1 MPHYKAGHFNDFIE
15 MVLLRS
21 AIYKAVERAGSA
33 GIHHD
38 VLPQKVFDA
47 LGLDFSLYAVDA
59 TVRFAQRNET
69 ERALREA
76 LGYRIYRDL
85 KRGWRITSPNLEQC
99 GLLDIEYTS
108 LDDVCS
114 AEAIHGKIL
123 TLCCWSNLG
132 NTATSLQSFIGLYA
146 PRVGY

>member
-1 MPHYKAGHFNDFIE
+1 MPAY
-15 MVLLRS
+15 
-21 AIYKAVERAGSA
+21 Y
-33 GIHHD
+33 HD
-38 VLPQKVFDA
+38 VLPQKIFDA
-47 LGLDFSLYAVDA
+47 LGLDFSLYAVDP

-114 AEAIHGKIL
+114 AEDLWQTCSSRFGGSKP
-123 TLCCWSNLG
+123 G
-132 NTATSLQSFIGLYA
+132 NPAANLQSFIGLHA
-146 PRVGY
+146 PRTCDQGGLP